1 MASVN
6 LSEDGAET
14 VMQALLDAG
23 IGIEAGIWSV
33 DDAERLAASGF
44 ATRVVRVLVEIVH
57 PVQDPA
63 AEAMTIDERLDHLG
77 IAAPR
82 LHHGVEDA
90 LFFPD
95 GALAP
100 SNEALVLA
108 ARLAALA

>member
-1 MASVN
+1 
-6 LSEDGAET
+6 
-14 VMQALLDAG
+14 
-23 IGIEAGIWSV
+23 
-33 DDAERLAASGF
+33 
-44 ATRVVRVLVEIVH
+44 VLVEIVH

-63 AEAMTIDERLDHLG
+63 VEAMTIDERLDHLG

-82 LHHGVEDA
+82 LRHGEEDA
-90 LFFPD
+90 TWPVLRQAAALGRAIRIGLEDTLFFPD